1 MAAQVDLLRAK
12 VEEERLRESLDRF
25 IQERKKKKKRDL
37 SPPADKRCEKEAK
50 KVKLHHHQHAE
61 HRTQQPHQLQQNPK
75 AHNFSA
81 GKHVLHSHKHSHHHH
96 HHHHHDHS
104 LTNGTKKSLQP
115 SLPPPPLPP
124 PPPPPRKVPEQLQ
137 RKRAVP
143 PEPPALFTFTP
154 LKMVKAKPQD
164 FKEKRREKEPKLK
177 LKKENAEANV
187 KHAEVKKKKKEPR
200 PHNENVRSLTLEEYL
215 LKKKKKKKKHRED
228 EHGAK
233 KVRYMHNKAVQTV
246 CAGLGADLVL
256 PVCPDP
262 SPPGTVKHQS
272 SRQPGRDAVDN
283 HQPYLHTLKLGHV
296 PFLSHQDHS
305 IRSSCLQTG
314 TRYGRFMHEE
324 RQANGGGSVL
334 HAYADELACLS
345 PAEME
350 CFAQEFLELAFAE
363 KPRGAASYAL
373 AVVHSAASY
382 LPDFLDYFA
391 FNFPNTPVKME
402 ILGKKDIETTT
413 IANFHS
419 QVSRTYCSGTY
430 RSGPMRQ
437 ISLVGAVDEEV
448 GDYFPEF
455 LDMLEESPFLK
466 MTLPWG
472 SLSSLKLDCR
482 SQSDDGPIMWVRP
495 GEQMVPTADTPKSPF
510 KRRRSMN
517 EIKNLHYLPRASE
530 PREVLFEDRTKAHA
544 DHVGQS
550 FDWQSTAA
558 VGVLKAVHFGEWNN
572 RPRITKDVVC
582 FQAGDFNEVVR
593 SLQLDLY
600 EPPVSQCVQWVD
612 DAKLNQLRR
621 EGIRYV
627 RVQLCD
633 DDIYFIPRN
642 VIHQFKTVSA
652 VCSLAWH
659 IRLKQYHPEETDKE
673 EEQRPNDHS
682 PTSGRVSFS
691 SPARP
696 DATVTPCARPQGDS
710 SHGGVAKTEEPE
722 FQRPATPPKE
732 PQPAPPQPTK
742 SAHVPP
748 AYQDPHL
755 SLEAVH
761 SGFTPSKEPTL
772 PKGLGHAAEFPK

>member
-1 MAAQVDLLRAK
+1 MAAQVDLLCAK
-12 VEEERLRESLDRF
+12 VEDKNTARDRF
-25 IQERKKKKKRDL
+25 DRCIKEKKKKKRREL
-37 SPPADKRCEKEAK
+37 SPSADKRVKSEKDAK
-50 KVKLHHHQHAE
+50 KVKLHHHHLHHHHHNQQHAE
-61 HRTQQPHQLQQNPK
+61 LRIPPPHQLQQNPK
-75 AHNFSA
+75 AHNFSSE
-81 GKHVLHSHKHSHHHH
+81 KHVLLVHHHNGNL
-96 HHHHHDHS
+96 S
-104 LTNGTKKSLQP
+104 NGTKKNLQAAF
-115 SLPPPPLPP
+115 PLPAAR
-124 PPPPPRKVPEQLQ
+124 RKAPEQPQ
-137 RKRAVP
+137 KKP
-143 PEPPALFTFTP
+143 PVVSQPPALLAAVTP
-154 LKMVKAKPQD
+154 LKVVKAKD
-164 FKEKRREKEPKLK
+164 KEFKEKRRDKDIKLK
-177 LKKENAEANV
+177 VKKENTEANV
-187 KHAEVKKKKKEPR
+187 KHAELKKKKDAR
-200 PHNENVRSLTLEEYL
+200 PHNGSGKSLTLEEFI
-215 LKKKKKKKKHRED
+215 LKKKKKKRKHHEE
-228 EHGAK
+228 EHHSAK
-233 KVRYMHNKAVQTV
+233 KVRHLHNKAVQTV
-246 CAGLGADLVL
+246 CSGPGADLGMPVRPNPSL
-256 PVCPDP
+256 P
-262 SPPGTVKHQS
+262 GKVKHENN
-272 SRQPGRDAVDN
+272 RHGGREPVN
-283 HQPYLHTLKLGHV
+283 HHPPYLHALKLGHV
-296 PFLSHQDHS
+296 PFLSHQDHY
-305 IRSSCLQTG
+305 IRSSYLQTG
-314 TRYGRFMHEE
+314 TRYGRFIHEE
-324 RQANGGGSVL
+324 KQANGGGLVL
-334 HAYADELACLS
+334 HAYADELACLG

-363 KPRGAASYAL
+363 KSRGASAYAL
-373 AVVHSAASY
+373 AVVHSAAAY

-419 QVSRTYCSGTY
+419 QVNRTYCSGTY
-430 RSGPMRQ
+430 RAGPMRQ

-495 GEQMVPTADTPKSPF
+495 GEQMVPTADMPKSPF

-517 EIKNLHYLPRASE
+517 EIKNLHYLPRTSE

-572 RPRITKDVVC
+572 RSRITKDVVC
-582 FQAGDFNEVVR
+582 FDAGDFNDVVQR
-593 SLQLDLY
+593 LQLDLY

-627 RVQLCD
+627 RAQLCD

-659 IRLKQYHPEETDKE
+659 IRLKQYHSEDPDKKD
-673 EEQRPNDHS
+673 EQRPNDAS
-682 PTSGRVSFS
+682 PASGRVSFS

-696 DATVTPCARPQGDS
+696 DTTVTPCEG
-710 SHGGVAKTEEPE
+710 
-722 FQRPATPPKE
+722 
-732 PQPAPPQPTK
+732 
-742 SAHVPP
+742 
-748 AYQDPHL
+748 
-755 SLEAVH
+755 
-761 SGFTPSKEPTL
+761 TL
-772 PKGLGHAAEFPK
+772 PAAVSNNGLIIFSQKECRTCKYNVVKAGKM

>member
-1 MAAQVDLLRAK
+1 MAAHVDLLRVK
-12 VEEERLRESLDRF
+12 VEEEKMRDNLDRF
-25 IQERKKKKKRDL
+25 FKEKKKKKKRDL
-37 SPPADKRCEKEAK
+37 SPSADKREKSEKEAK
-50 KVKLHHHQHAE
+50 KVKLHHHHHQHAE
-61 HRTQQPHQLQQNPK
+61 HRTQQQQQPQQLQQNPQ
-75 AHNFSA
+75 H
-81 GKHVLHSHKHSHHHH
+81 KHALHSRHHHH
-96 HHHHHDHS
+96 HNHS
-104 LTNGTKKSLQP
+104 LINGTKKSLLP
-115 SLPPPPLPP
+115 PVPPPPTPP
-124 PPPPPRKVPEQLQ
+124 PPQQQPRKVPEQLQ
-137 RKRAVP
+137 KKRPVP
-143 PEPPALFTFTP
+143 PEALPALFTFTP
-154 LKMVKAKPQD
+154 LKVAQAKPPD
-164 FKEKRREKEPKLK
+164 YKEKHRDKDLNLK
-177 LKKENAEANV
+177 LKKENTEANV
-187 KHAEVKKKKKEPR
+187 KHTERKKNNEPR
-200 PHNENVRSLTLEEYL
+200 PRNENVKSLTLEEYI
-215 LKKKKKKKKHRED
+215 LKKKKKKKKHRKD
-228 EHGAK
+228 EHSAK
-233 KVRYMHNKAVQTV
+233 KVRYTHNKAVQTE
-246 CAGLGADLVL
+246 CAGHGVGLTL
-256 PVCPDP
+256 PILPDSSTP
-262 SPPGTVKHQS
+262 VSVKLES
-272 SRQPGRDAVDN
+272 NRQPARDTVDN
-283 HQPYLHTLKLGHV
+283 HQPYLHALKLGHV
-296 PFLSHQDHS
+296 PFLSHQDHY

-314 TRYGRFMHEE
+314 TRYGRFIHEE
-324 RQANGGGSVL
+324 MQANGGASVL

-363 KPRGAASYAL
+363 KPKGAASYAL
-373 AVVHSAASY
+373 AVVHSAAAY

-419 QVSRTYCSGTY
+419 QVNRTYCSGTY
-430 RSGPMRQ
+430 RAGPMRQ

-495 GEQMVPTADTPKSPF
+495 GEQMVPTADMPKSPF

-582 FQAGDFNEVVR
+582 FHAGDFNEVVQM
-593 SLQLDLY
+593 LQLDLY

-627 RVQLCD
+627 HVQLCD

-659 IRLKQYHPEETDKE
+659 IRLKQYHPEEKDNME
-673 EEQRPNDHS
+673 EHQPSDLS
-682 PTSGRVSFS
+682 PSSGRVSFS

-696 DATVTPCARPQGDS
+696 NATTTPCVRPQGDIQ
-710 SHGGVAKTEEPE
+710 GGVAKTEELE
-722 FQRPATPPKE
+722 FQRPATPPQE

-742 SAHVPP
+742 SAHLLPT
-748 AYQDPHL
+748 YQDPRL
-755 SLEAVH
+755 SLAPVH
-761 SGFTPSKEPTL
+761 SGCTPSNESAL
-772 PKGLGHAAEFPK
+772 PKPLSHTVRFSK

>member
-1 MAAQVDLLRAK
+1 MAAPGDLVHAK
-12 VEEERLRESLDRF
+12 VGEERLRESLDRLMK
-25 IQERKKKKKRDL
+25 ERKKKRNL
-37 SPPADKRCEKEAK
+37 SPSFHKPDEAK
-50 KVKLHHHQHAE
+50 KRKLHHRHAD
-61 HRTQQPHQLQQNPK
+61 HSSRPSPHPLQLNPT
-75 AHNFSA
+75 AQNFSA
-81 GKHVLHSHKHSHHHH
+81 GEPVLHFHKHGHHHH
-96 HHHHHDHS
+96 QNHG
-104 LTNGTKKSLQP
+104 LTNGTKKNLQ
-115 SLPPPPLPP
+115 
-124 PPPPPRKVPEQLQ
+124 PPPPPRKAPEDLQ
-137 RKRAVP
+137 KKRPVAA
-143 PEPPALFTFTP
+143 EPLFSFTP
-154 LKMVKAKPQD
+154 LKAAEAKSRDVKENPKDGGSKP
-164 FKEKRREKEPKLK
+164 
-177 LKKENAEANV
+177 KKENAGANV
-187 KHAEVKKKKKEPR
+187 KHAGGQKKNEPK
-200 PHNENVRSLTLEEYL
+200 PHNENVKSLTLEEYL
-215 LKKKKKKKKHRED
+215 LKKKKKKKKHHQD
-228 EHGAK
+228 EHSTK
-233 KVRYMHNKAVQTV
+233 KVRHLHNRAVQTV
-246 CAGLGADLVL
+246 CTGQGANSTL
-256 PVCPDP
+256 PICPG
-262 SPPGTVKHQS
+262 SSLPPTVKQESNQPSHTDTISRHQT
-272 SRQPGRDAVDN
+272 
-283 HQPYLHTLKLGHV
+283 YLHALKLGRV
-296 PFLSHQDHS
+296 PFISHQDHHV
-305 IRSSCLQTG
+305 RSSCLQTG
-314 TRYGRFMHEE
+314 TYYGRFMHEE

-345 PAEME
+345 AEEME

-363 KPRGAASYAL
+363 KPKGAASYAL

-402 ILGKKDIETTT
+402 LLGKKDIETTT
-413 IANFHS
+413 IASFHS
-419 QVSRTYCSGTY
+419 QVNRTYCSGTY

-495 GEQMVPTADTPKSPF
+495 GEQMVPTADMPKSPF

-582 FQAGDFNEVVR
+582 FQAGDFSDVVQ

-627 RVQLCD
+627 RVQLCHN
-633 DDIYFIPRN
+633 DIYFIPRN

-659 IRLKQYHPEETDKE
+659 IRLKQYHPDEDEER
-673 EEQRPNDHS
+673 QRTKDVS
-682 PTSGRVSFS
+682 PASSRVPLS
-691 SPARP
+691 SPN
-696 DATVTPCARPQGDS
+696 PCVRPQGEKTQS
-710 SHGGVAKTEEPE
+710 GGAKTE
-722 FQRPATPPKE
+722 FQRLGMTAKE
-732 PQPAPPQPTK
+732 PQPAPPRPPK
-742 SAHVPP
+742 SAHLPP
-748 AYQDPHL
+748 TRQEPNC
-755 SLEAVH
+755 SEPIR
-761 SGFTPSKEPTL
+761 SGCTFLREPPL
-772 PKGLGHAAEFPK
+772 PKALSHTVQFK

>member
-1 MAAQVDLLRAK
+1 MAAQVELLRAK
-12 VEEERLRESLDRF
+12 VEEEKLRDSIDRF
-25 IQERKKKKKRDL
+25 IKEKKKKKKRDM
-37 SPPADKRCEKEAK
+37 SPPADKRERSEKEAK

-61 HRTQQPHQLQQNPK
+61 HRTHQPHQLQQNPK
-75 AHNFSA
+75 PHNFSA
-81 GKHVLHSHKHSHHHH
+81 DKHVMHSRQHSHHHH
-96 HHHHHDHS
+96 HHHNHS
-104 LTNGTKKSLQP
+104 LANGTTKNLQP
-115 SLPPPPLPP
+115 TL
-124 PPPPPRKVPEQLQ
+124 PPPPPRKVPGQLQ
-137 RKRAVP
+137 KKRAVP

-154 LKMVKAKPQD
+154 LKTVKAKPQD
-164 FKEKRREKEPKLK
+164 LKEKHRDKGLKLK

-187 KHAEVKKKKKEPR
+187 KHDELKKKKEPR
-200 PHNENVRSLTLEEYL
+200 PHNENVKSRTLEEYL

-228 EHGAK
+228 DHSAK
-233 KVRYMHNKAVQTV
+233 KVRDMHNKAVQTV
-246 CAGLGADLVL
+246 CAGLGADLTL
-256 PVCPDP
+256 PIVPDL
-262 SPPGTVKHQS
+262 SLPGTMKHES
-272 SRQPGRDAVDN
+272 NRQPGRDTIDN
-283 HQPYLHTLKLGHV
+283 HQPYLHALKLGHV
-296 PFLSHQDHS
+296 PFLSHQDHY

-314 TRYGRFMHEE
+314 TWCGRFMHEE

-373 AVVHSAASY
+373 AVVHSAAAY

-419 QVSRTYCSGTY
+419 QVCEKVSRTYCSGTY

-448 GDYFPEF
+448 GDFFPEF

-495 GEQMVPTADTPKSPF
+495 GEQMVPTADMPKSPF

-558 VGVLKAVHFGEWNN
+558 VGVLKAVHFGEWNC

-582 FQAGDFNEVVR
+582 FHAGDFNEVVQR
-593 SLQLDLY
+593 LQLDLY

-659 IRLKQYHPEETDKE
+659 IRLKQYHPEEKDKE
-673 EEQRPNDHS
+673 EEQRPSDLS

-696 DATVTPCARPQGDS
+696 DATVTPWARPQGDNIQ
-710 SHGGVAKTEEPE
+710 GGVAKTEEPE
-722 FQRPATPPKE
+722 FQRPATPPQE

-742 SAHVPP
+742 SAHLPP
-748 AYQDPHL
+748 AYQNRHL
-755 SLEAVH
+755 SSEPVH
-761 SGFTPSKEPTL
+761 SGCTPSTEPAL
-772 PKGLGHAAEFPK
+772 PRALGHTAHFPK

>member
-12 VEEERLRESLDRF
+12 VEEERLRNSLDRF
-25 IQERKKKKKRDL
+25 IKERKKKKKRNL
-37 SPPADKRCEKEAK
+37 SPSAEKRERSEKEVK
-50 KVKLHHHQHAE
+50 RGKLHHHQHAE
-61 HRTQQPHQLQQNPK
+61 RRTHQPHQLQQNPK
-75 AHNFSA
+75 PHNFSA

-96 HHHHHDHS
+96 HHQHQHNHS
-104 LTNGTKKSLQP
+104 LTNGTKKNLQP
-115 SLPPPPLPP
+115 TL
-124 PPPPPRKVPEQLQ
+124 PPPRKVPEQLQ
-137 RKRAVP
+137 KKRAVP

-164 FKEKRREKEPKLK
+164 FKEKHRDKGLKLK
-177 LKKENAEANV
+177 QKKENAEANV
-187 KHAEVKKKKKEPR
+187 KHSELTKKKEPR
-200 PHNENVRSLTLEEYL
+200 PHNENVKSLTLEEYL

-228 EHGAK
+228 EHTSK

-246 CAGLGADLVL
+246 CSGLGADLTL
-256 PVCPDP
+256 PICPD
-262 SPPGTVKHQS
+262 SSLPGTVKHES
-272 SRQPGRDAVDN
+272 SQQPGRDAMDDR
-283 HQPYLHTLKLGHV
+283 QPYLHALKLGHV
-296 PFLSHQDHS
+296 PFLSHQDHY

-314 TRYGRFMHEE
+314 TWYGRFMHEE
-324 RQANGGGSVL
+324 RQANGGGAVL
-334 HAYADELACLS
+334 HAYADELSCLS

-363 KPRGAASYAL
+363 QPRGAASYAL
-373 AVVHSAASY
+373 AVVHRAASY

-402 ILGKKDIETTT
+402 IMGKKDIETTT

-495 GEQMVPTADTPKSPF
+495 GEQMVPTADMPKSPF

-558 VGVLKAVHFGEWNN
+558 VGVLKAVHFGEWNS

-582 FQAGDFNEVVR
+582 FQAGDFNEVVQ

-659 IRLKQYHPEETDKE
+659 IRLKQYHPDEKDE
-673 EEQRPNDHS
+673 EEEEEKEHR

-691 SPARP
+691 SHTRP
-696 DATVTPCARPQGDS
+696 DATVTPCVRPLGDNTK
-710 SHGGVAKTEEPE
+710 GGVAKTEEPE

-732 PQPAPPQPTK
+732 PQPAPPQPAK
-742 SAHVPP
+742 SAHLPP
-748 AYQDPHL
+748 TNQDPHL
-755 SLEAVH
+755 SLEAVP
-761 SGFTPSKEPTL
+761 SGCTPSEPTL
-772 PKGLGHAAEFPK
+772 SKGLCNTAEFPK